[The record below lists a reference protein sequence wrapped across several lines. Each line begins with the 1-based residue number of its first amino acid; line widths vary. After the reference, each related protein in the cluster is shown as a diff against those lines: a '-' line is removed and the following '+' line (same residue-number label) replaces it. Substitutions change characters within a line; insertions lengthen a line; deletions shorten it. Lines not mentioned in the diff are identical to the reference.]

1 MIPATDQDR
10 FLGMDYYI
18 TNSPGCGGVI
28 RSCPED
34 FRVDEFFEE
43 QTYEGGRYL
52 VLEVEK
58 TDWDTHHLIRE
69 MSRRLR
75 ISQKRF
81 GWAGTKDKRAV
92 TVQRISIMNLDEA
105 ELKRITLPD
114 LKIRVLGR
122 TNRSVGLGDLL
133 GNRFRITIRE
143 LACPEPAA
151 ILARITEEIV
161 QQQGVPNYFGVQRFG
176 ETRPVT
182 HKVGEAL
189 ARGKIEEAVY
199 IYLALP
205 FSGEPERTRVARED
219 LWASR
224 DIPTALKDFPEYL
237 HHEMAMLNY
246 LAEHPGD
253 YAHSFD
259 VLSVNLKRLFLHA
272 YQSYLFNK
280 ILSRRLDARLPLDR
294 AVVGDVVCFARGGLP
309 DMDKQQ
315 AVTSE
320 NLEAVIRL
328 AGRGRAF
335 VTLPLIG
342 FETILAEGIEGGIER
357 AVLTEEGVSQE
368 NFRVEENA
376 ELGSRGT
383 RRTAICPVQPQI
395 SVKGDIAE
403 LEFMLP
409 KGSYATVVLREYMKG
424 MKAVAGIRDGSKE
437 AQSENSTQI
446 DSSSSSSEN
455 LSKSLA
461 EE

>member
-1 MIPATDQDR
+1 MISATDQDR
-10 FLGMDYYI
+10 ALGMDYYI
-18 TNSPGCGGVI
+18 TDSPGCGGVI
-28 RSCPED
+28 RSSPQD
-34 FRVDEFFEE
+34 FLVDEVFEDLS
-43 QTYEGGRYL
+43 YEGGRYL
-52 VLEVEK
+52 ILEVEK
-58 TDWDTHHLIRE
+58 TDWDTHHLVRE
-69 MSRRLR
+69 MARRLR

-92 TVQRISIMNLDEA
+92 TVQRISIMNLDES

-133 GNRFRITIRE
+133 GNRFRITLRD
-143 LACPEPAA
+143 LSCPEPGAN
-151 ILARITEEIV
+151 LACITEEIV
-161 QQQGVPNYFGVQRFG
+161 QQKGVPNYFGVQRFG
-176 ETRPVT
+176 DTRPVT

-205 FSGEPERTRVARED
+205 FSGEPERTRVAREK
-219 LWASR
+219 LWVSR
-224 DIPTALKDFPEYL
+224 DIPSALKDFPEYL
-237 HHEMAMLNY
+237 HHEVAMLNY

-280 ILSRRLDARLPLDR
+280 ILSHRLDAKLQLDR
-294 AVVGDVVCFARGGLP
+294 AIEGDVVCFAKGGMP

-315 AVTSE
+315 AVTPE
-320 NLEAVIRL
+320 NLDAVNRL

-342 FETILAEGIEGGIER
+342 FETILAEGIQGEIER
-357 AVLTEEGVSQE
+357 AVLSDEGVSQE
-368 NFRVEENA
+368 NFRVEDNP

-383 RRTAICPVQPQI
+383 RRAALCSVQPQI
-395 SVKGDIAE
+395 RVEENIAE
-403 LEFMLP
+403 LEFVLP
-409 KGSYATVVLREYMKG
+409 KGSYATVVLREYMKDA
-424 MKAVAGIRDGSKE
+424 AVIRDRSGDC
-437 AQSENSTQI
+437 Q
-446 DSSSSSSEN
+446 
-455 LSKSLA
+455 
-461 EE
+461 